1 MTSPANDTSE
11 LTAYAL
17 GELQAHQAT
26 DIHRL
31 LTDCPAAISELEQI
45 EAVTDA
51 LRQHA
56 PIPQERLNPDQRH
69 AVLRPVQVP
78 RRIAPLQPRPIVHRP
93 SAFWP
98 VMGGIMKAAAVVTV
112 AGFAYWLGRHGD
124 LMPDG
129 TGPAIAGP
137 QKSVE
142 APTAPGMPPQVEV
155 VNAAP
160 QVQAPGPA
168 AAPPPEKLMVNVN
181 TSEPRAVE
189 ASMTPKTP
197 LAVLPAAL
205 PPQKTVSTAPALTS
219 ETVARRQKQKT
230 PDAVVVS
237 PPTSKAAPS
246 VHAVTRPNPELAFVT
261 TLKRDMDQLPVHP
274 ADIRP
279 APTSSGK
286 KELMASPAPVGSS
299 KATTEV
305 KPRPASEIYIHAWH
319 AEVASCPWNP
329 ATRLLRVTLQLPPN
343 QAAAADSANA
353 FPLRVAFD
361 RRHVREFRRL
371 CERHTPAASMD
382 TSGTQT
388 VWYEFQP
395 ASDEAIRSGRPIATV
410 TLEKGRFT
418 VPSDGPFDGSKLSVL
433 DRGIPWTTA
442 REDFLFESAVV
453 GFSMLLRGD
462 HNSPA
467 LNHQVILGL
476 AEKGRGSD
484 SGGERSRF
492 IKQVVDARRA
502 AGL

>member
-11 LTAYAL
+11 LTAYSL
-17 GELQAHQAT
+17 GELQAHQAA

-31 LTDCPAAISELEQI
+31 LSSCPAAISELEQI

-56 PIPQERLNPDQRH
+56 PIPLERLNPDQRH
-69 AVLRPVQVP
+69 AVLHPVQMP
-78 RRIAPLQPRPIVHRP
+78 RRIAPMQPRPVMRRP

-98 VMGGIMKAAAVVTV
+98 MMQGILKTAALVTV
-112 AGFAYWLGRHGD
+112 AGFAYWLGRHTNQTPGA
-124 LMPDG
+124 
-129 TGPAIAGP
+129 TGPAVSRTQKPVEVPTASLTQPRTEALATTAAAASTPPEKRLARTDESGAMETMTMDNTPRTASPATTTP
-137 QKSVE
+137 QKAV
-142 APTAPGMPPQVEV
+142 
-155 VNAAP
+155 
-160 QVQAPGPA
+160 A
-168 AAPPPEKLMVNVN
+168 AAPA
-181 TSEPRAVE
+181 TSESVPR
-189 ASMTPKTP
+189 SQKPWT
-197 LAVLPAAL
+197 AA
-205 PPQKTVSTAPALTS
+205 T
-219 ETVARRQKQKT
+219 
-230 PDAVVVS
+230 VVVS
-237 PPTSKAAPS
+237 PPTIKETPS
-246 VHAVTRPNPELAFVT
+246 AHAVTRPNPELAFVT

-279 APTSSGK
+279 ALTSSGK
-286 KELMASPAPVGSS
+286 KELMDSPAPVGSS
-299 KATTEV
+299 KATAET
-305 KPRPASEIYIHAWH
+305 KPRPASEIYIHAWQ

-371 CERHTPAASMD
+371 CQRHTPAASMD

-395 ASDEAIRSGRPIATV
+395 ASDEAIRSGRPIATI

-418 VPSDGPFDGSKLSVL
+418 LPSDGPFDGSKLSVL
-433 DRGIPWTTA
+433 DRGVTWTTA

-462 HNSPA
+462 HSSPA

-476 AEKGRGSD
+476 AEKGRGAD
-484 SGGERSRF
+484 SSGERSRF

>member
-17 GELQAHQAT
+17 GELQAHQAA

-69 AVLRPVQVP
+69 AVLRPVQMP
-78 RRIAPLQPRPIVHRP
+78 RRIAPLQPRPIMRRP

-98 VMGGIMKAAAVVTV
+98 VMSGIMKAAAVVTV

-124 LMPDG
+124 LMPG
-129 TGPAIAGP
+129 SAAPEVAQAEKPA
-137 QKSVE
+137 Q
-142 APTAPGMPPQVEV
+142 APMPPLTPPPVEV
-155 VNAAP
+155 LTEKVSPREQPASATQSSEKLLASPSRPKAFDSAAP
-160 QVQAPGPA
+160 KVP
-168 AAPPPEKLMVNVN
+168 
-181 TSEPRAVE
+181 
-189 ASMTPKTP
+189 
-197 LAVLPAAL
+197 VLVVPAAL
-205 PPQKTVSTAPALTS
+205 PPEKAPSAAVAQTAEPGNNVRAS
-219 ETVARRQKQKT
+219 
-230 PDAVVVS
+230 VVIS
-237 PPTSKAAPS
+237 PPTSRPPPS
-246 VHAVTRPNPELAFVT
+246 VQAVTRPNPELAFVT

-279 APTSSGK
+279 APVRSSR
-286 KELMASPAPVGSS
+286 KELMASPAPAAAASP
-299 KATTEV
+299 KPAQEA
-305 KPRPASEIYIHAWH
+305 KPRPVSEVYIHAWH

-329 ATRLLRVTLQLPPN
+329 STRLLRVTLQLPPS
-343 QAAAADSANA
+343 QAAAADSSNA

-371 CERHTPAASMD
+371 CERHTPATSMD

-410 TLEKGRFT
+410 TLEKSRFT
-418 VPSDGPFDGSKLSVL
+418 LPSDGPFDGSKLAVL

-467 LNHQVILGL
+467 LNHQVVLGL

-484 SGGERSRF
+484 SSGERSRF
-492 IKQVVDARRA
+492 IKQVVDARLA

>member
-17 GELQAHQAT
+17 GELQAHQAA

-31 LTDCPAAISELEQI
+31 FSDCPAAISELEQI

-69 AVLRPVQVP
+69 AVLRPVQMP
-78 RRIAPLQPRPIVHRP
+78 RRITPMQPRPVMRRP

-112 AGFAYWLGRHGD
+112 AGFAYWLGRHTD
-124 LMPDG
+124 L
-129 TGPAIAGP
+129 T
-137 QKSVE
+137 
-142 APTAPGMPPQVEV
+142 PGQ
-155 VNAAP
+155 AAP
-160 QVQAPGPA
+160 EVAQPEKPAQAPASPLT
-168 AAPPPEKLMVNVN
+168 PPPAETLTAKAPAVSPPAEKPTL
-181 TSEPRAVE
+181 TASAPAPKAIEP
-189 ASMTPKTP
+189 SMTPKP
-197 LAVLPAAL
+197 PVVVLPAP
-205 PPQKTVSTAPALTS
+205 PPQNNAPAAAVAKAVGPQ
-219 ETVARRQKQKT
+219 EKAPATVIVT
-230 PDAVVVS
+230 PPAGKPLQV
-237 PPTSKAAPS
+237 AQ
-246 VHAVTRPNPELAFVT
+246 AVTRPNAGLAFVA
-261 TLKRDMDQLPVHP
+261 TLKQETDQLPVRP

-279 APTSSGK
+279 APARSSS
-286 KELMASPAPVGSS
+286 KELMASPAPVNPP
-299 KATTEV
+299 KPAAET
-305 KPRPASEIYIHAWH
+305 KPRPASEVYIHAWQ

-329 ATRLLRVTLQLPPN
+329 ATRLLRVTLQLPPS
-343 QAAAADSANA
+343 QAAATDSSNA

-371 CERHTPAASMD
+371 CERHTPAVSMD

-410 TLEKGRFT
+410 TLEKSRFT

-433 DRGIPWTTA
+433 DRGTTWAAA

-453 GFSMLLRGD
+453 GFSLLLRGD

-467 LNHQVILGL
+467 LNHQTVLSL

-484 SGGERSRF
+484 GSGERSRF
-492 IKQVVDARRA
+492 IRQVVDARRA

>member
-11 LTAYAL
+11 LTAYSL
-17 GELQAHQAT
+17 GELQAHQAA

-31 LTDCPAAISELEQI
+31 LNSCPAANSELEQI

-56 PIPQERLNPDQRH
+56 PIPLERLNPDQRH
-69 AVLRPVQVP
+69 AVLRPVQMP
-78 RRIAPLQPRPIVHRP
+78 RRITPMQPRPVVRRP

-98 VMGGIMKAAAVVTV
+98 VMGGVMKAAAVVTL
-112 AGFAYWLGRHGD
+112 AGFAYWLGRHSE
-124 LMPDG
+124 LTPDV
-129 TGPAIAGP
+129 TGPAFVGP
-137 QKSVE
+137 QESVE
-142 APTAPGMPPQVEV
+142 VPTTPGVPPPSKVLTA
-155 VNAAP
+155 AAP
-160 QVQAPGPA
+160 IQAPAPVA
-168 AAPPPEKLMVNVN
+168 SPPPEKLMAN
-181 TSEPRAVE
+181 TAEPRAV
-189 ASMTPKTP
+189 ATSMVPKTP
-197 LAVLPAAL
+197 LVVLPAPL
-205 PPQKTVSTAPALTS
+205 PPQKTVSTAPQVTS
-219 ETVARRQKQKT
+219 ETVERRQKQMT
-230 PDAVVVS
+230 PATLVVS
-237 PPTSKAAPS
+237 PPTSKASPS

-279 APTSSGK
+279 ALTSSGK
-286 KELMASPAPVGSS
+286 RQLMASPAPVGSS
-299 KATTEV
+299 KTAAEA
-305 KPRPASEIYIHAWH
+305 KPRPASEIYIHAWQ

-329 ATRLLRVTLQLPPN
+329 ATRLLRVTLQLPPS

-371 CERHTPAASMD
+371 CERHTPATSMD

-395 ASDEAIRSGRPIATV
+395 SSDEAIRSGRPIATV
-410 TLEKGRFT
+410 TLEKSRFT
-418 VPSDGPFDGSKLSVL
+418 VPSDGPFDGSKLAVL
-433 DRGIPWTTA
+433 DRGILWTTA

-462 HNSPA
+462 HSSPA
-467 LNHQVILGL
+467 LNHQIILGL

-484 SGGERSRF
+484 SSGERSRF

>member
-11 LTAYAL
+11 LTAYSL
-17 GELQAHQAT
+17 GELQAHQAA

-31 LTDCPAAISELEQI
+31 LSSCPAALSELEQI

-56 PIPQERLNPDQRH
+56 AIPLDRLNPDQRH
-69 AVLRPVQVP
+69 AVLRPVQMP
-78 RRIAPLQPRPIVHRP
+78 RRISPMQPRPVMRRP

-98 VMGGIMKAAAVVTV
+98 VMQGILKTAAVVTV
-112 AGFAYWLGRHGD
+112 AGLAYWLGRHTDQTPG
-124 LMPDG
+124 G
-129 TGPAIAGP
+129 TVPAVAGT
-137 QKSVE
+137 QKPVE
-142 APTAPGMPPQVEV
+142 VPTAPLMPPPAEILTVTS
-155 VNAAP
+155 A
-160 QVQAPGPA
+160 VQAPELA
-168 AAPPPEKLMVNVN
+168 ASSPPEKRMAN
-181 TSEPRAVE
+181 TSEPGAIE
-189 ASMTPKTP
+189 TSMTPKTP
-197 LAVLPAAL
+197 LGVLPEPL
-205 PPQKTVSTAPALTS
+205 PPQKVVLTAAPSPS
-219 ETVARRQKQKT
+219 ETVARRQKPKAAAT
-230 PDAVVVS
+230 VVVS
-237 PPTSKAAPS
+237 PPTSKAASS

-279 APTSSGK
+279 ALTSSGK

-299 KATTEV
+299 KATAEA
-305 KPRPASEIYIHAWH
+305 KPRPASEIYIHAWQ

-371 CERHTPAASMD
+371 CERHTPATSMD

-395 ASDEAIRSGRPIATV
+395 ASDEAIRSGRPIATI

-418 VPSDGPFDGSKLSVL
+418 LPSDGPFDGSKLSVL
-433 DRGIPWTTA
+433 DRGITWATA

-462 HNSPA
+462 HSSPA

-484 SGGERSRF
+484 SSGERSRF

>member
-11 LTAYAL
+11 LTAYSL
-17 GELQAHQAT
+17 GELQAHQAA

-31 LTDCPAAISELEQI
+31 LSSCPAAISELEQI

-56 PIPQERLNPDQRH
+56 PISLERLNPDQRH
-69 AVLRPVQVP
+69 AVLRPVQMP
-78 RRIAPLQPRPIVHRP
+78 RRISPMQPRPVMRRP

-98 VMGGIMKAAAVVTV
+98 VMGGILKAAAVITV
-112 AGFAYWLGRHGD
+112 AGLAYWLGRQTDQTPGA
-124 LMPDG
+124 
-129 TGPAIAGP
+129 TVPAVAGP
-137 QKSVE
+137 PKPVE
-142 APTAPGMPPQVEV
+142 VPTAPLIPS
-155 VNAAP
+155 
-160 QVQAPGPA
+160 QAEALAGTPA
-168 AAPPPEKLMVNVN
+168 AVSSPPEKRMAS
-181 TSEPRAVE
+181 TAEPSAME
-189 ASMTPKTP
+189 TPKTP
-197 LAVLPAAL
+197 LGVLPAAL
-205 PPQKTVSTAPALTS
+205 PPQKTVLTADAKAPF
-219 ETVARRQKQKT
+219 ETVARRQKQKAAAT
-230 PDAVVVS
+230 VIVS
-237 PPTSKAAPS
+237 PPTSKAASS
-246 VHAVTRPNPELAFVT
+246 VQAVTRPNPELAFVT

-299 KATTEV
+299 KATAEV

-395 ASDEAIRSGRPIATV
+395 ASDEAIRSGRPIATI

-418 VPSDGPFDGSKLSVL
+418 LPSDGPFDGSKLSVL
-433 DRGIPWTTA
+433 DRGVTWTAA

-462 HNSPA
+462 HSSPA

-484 SGGERSRF
+484 SSGERSRF

>member
-11 LTAYAL
+11 LTAYSL
-17 GELQAHQAT
+17 GELQAHQAA

-31 LTDCPAAISELEQI
+31 LSSCPAAISELEQI

-56 PIPQERLNPDQRH
+56 PIPLERLNPDQRH
-69 AVLRPVQVP
+69 AVLHPVQMP
-78 RRIAPLQPRPIVHRP
+78 RRIAPMQPRPVMRRP

-98 VMGGIMKAAAVVTV
+98 MMQGILKTAAVVTV
-112 AGFAYWLGRHGD
+112 AGCAYWLGRHTDKTPGA
-124 LMPDG
+124 
-129 TGPAIAGP
+129 TGPAVTGN
-137 QKSVE
+137 QK
-142 APTAPGMPPQVEV
+142 PVEV
-155 VNAAP
+155 PTTPLTQPRTEALAAT
-160 QVQAPGPA
+160 A
-168 AAPPPEKLMVNVN
+168 AAASTPPEKRMTRTDEPGAMETPTAENTPRTAPPATTTPQKAVAAAA
-181 TSEPRAVE
+181 TSESVPR
-189 ASMTPKTP
+189 SQKPRT
-197 LAVLPAAL
+197 AA
-205 PPQKTVSTAPALTS
+205 T
-219 ETVARRQKQKT
+219 
-230 PDAVVVS
+230 VVVS
-237 PPTSKAAPS
+237 PPTSKATPS
-246 VHAVTRPNPELAFVT
+246 AHAVTRPNPELAFVT
-261 TLKRDMDQLPVHP
+261 TLKRDMDQFPVHP

-279 APTSSGK
+279 ALTSSGK

-299 KATTEV
+299 KATAET

-319 AEVASCPWNP
+319 AEVAACPWNP

-343 QAAAADSANA
+343 QAAAADSASA

-395 ASDEAIRSGRPIATV
+395 ASDEAIRSGRPIATI

-418 VPSDGPFDGSKLSVL
+418 LPSDGPFDGSKLSVL
-433 DRGIPWTTA
+433 DRGITWTAA

-462 HNSPA
+462 HSSPA

-476 AEKGRGSD
+476 AEKGRGAD
-484 SGGERSRF
+484 SSGERSRF
-492 IKQVVDARRA
+492 IKQVVDVRRA